1 MCVMAKRT
9 VAPRGRPKKPPGEHH
24 IPMRI
29 TLPPADVELLDE
41 MIDVDAA
48 GMETRSAAIG
58 SLIRSEARR
67 RARRQDR

>member
-1 MCVMAKRT
+1 LT
-9 VAPRGRPKKPPGEHH
+9 
-24 IPMRI
+24 
-29 TLPPADVELLDE
+29 PADVELLDE